1 MLGMR
6 ISVQEYAAAFADAIV
21 KISVNA
27 LVTLMRKTEAMTYF
41 LSLVDMI
48 PSQLLE

>member
-27 LVTLMRKTEAMTYF
+27 LVTLARRLNYAFIHSPCYR
-41 LSLVDMI
+41 
-48 PSQLLE
+48 